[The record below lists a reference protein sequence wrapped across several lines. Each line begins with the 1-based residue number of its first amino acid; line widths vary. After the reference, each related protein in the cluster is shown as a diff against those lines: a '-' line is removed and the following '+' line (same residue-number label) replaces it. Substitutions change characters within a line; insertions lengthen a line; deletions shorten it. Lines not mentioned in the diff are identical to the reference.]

1 MTKAHQEP
9 EKQES
14 FAIFA
19 CSRGRTP
26 NTLRR
31 GGLSLRLVFAVVAVV
46 LLAFAFSRVERV
58 FHRLFDG
65 NHAEQATLSLLR
77 SEELSFLVTDRLVS
91 QIAVQT
97 SDSSPL
103 LGQREGVL
111 IATVRMYYG
120 LDLRKL
126 DAASIT
132 RAGKDKLVVRL
143 PDPEM
148 LDFSVDPAS
157 FTYITKRSGL
167 HVIRDYVMDKDIEA
181 ELRKKL
187 QPHAARFFAD
197 QRMLPARTKIVQR
210 LQNYLAPLERELG
223 VQIELR

>member
-1 MTKAHQEP
+1 MTNAHQDRTGDTGP
-9 EKQES
+9 
-14 FAIFA
+14 A
-19 CSRGRTP
+19 CGR
-26 NTLRR
+26 RA
-31 GGLSLRLVFAVVAVV
+31 GGLPLRLILAAAAIV
-46 LLAFAFSRVERV
+46 LLAFAFSQIGGAVR
-58 FHRLFDG
+58 RLFAG
-65 NHAEQATLSLLR
+65 NRAEQATLTLLR

-91 QIAVQT
+91 QIAVQIT
-97 SDSSPL
+97 DNSPL

-126 DAASIT
+126 SAADIT
-132 RAGKDKLVVRL
+132 RAGHNKLVVRL

-157 FTYITKRSGL
+157 FQYITKRSGL
-167 HVIRDYVMDKDIEA
+167 NVIGDYVMDRNIEA
-181 ELRKKL
+181 ELRVKL

-210 LQNYLAPLERELG
+210 LQNYLVPLARELD
-223 VQIELR
+223 VQLDLR